1 MGGGRGICLATS
13 EHRVRMFVCLHKDF
27 QFSCR
32 GCRTQRS
39 LAAKRAQNAVKSHAF
54 DSALAP
60 ARVLFRLR

>member
-1 MGGGRGICLATS
+1 
-13 EHRVRMFVCLHKDF
+13 MFVCLHKDF